1 MELLNSDAYTETFV
15 DKENG
20 MSQDTEEFLVEKTI
34 IINAGIEDVWSALTS
49 PAAMEKWL
57 NVTGAST
64 SWRIGSP
71 ITFSTILEGTH
82 YHFHGT
88 VLNYDEER
96 RRLQYSYWS
105 KLSRLPDLPENHAIV
120 TMALEEKGQQTIL
133 LVKQERFSG
142 EDDYRH
148 ANFHWE
154 MTTRAFKK
162 FVEGERAEKKL
173 SQGAGDGNRI

>member
-1 MELLNSDAYTETFV
+1 MV
-15 DKENG
+15 
-20 MSQDTEEFLVEKTI
+20 MSQASEKFLVEKRI
-34 IINAGIEDVWSALTS
+34 AINAGIEDAWDALIS
-49 PAAMEKWL
+49 PASIEKWL
-57 NVTGAST
+57 NVTSMST
-64 SWRIGSP
+64 SWEPGSP
-71 ITFSTILEGTH
+71 VIFSTILEGEP

-88 VLNYDEER
+88 VLHYDEEGKQ
-96 RRLQYSYWS
+96 LQYSYWS

-120 TMALEEKGQQTIL
+120 TMALRENGEQTIL

-162 FVEGERAEKKL
+162 FVEAELAGKGI
-173 SQGAGDGNRI
+173 SQAAKPD